1 MPKRHRWTDESPL
14 LFPGQ
19 GPPWETHG
27 IFSDHF
33 VRSRLNEVA
42 SWPKQDE
49 KIKPFYEYL
58 LDLWHR
64 RHVGFEKAN
73 EETTCREFL
82 EPVLSKLGFSCLY
95 QLDVPVSS
103 SRLTPDYLLFA
114 DEQTKD
120 RVFNADPSAKYQAAI
135 ALLEAKKVGHPL
147 DQVSKSEQRFPHQQ
161 VREYLQAAADSIGA
175 PYFRWGILT
184 NGNHWRLYCRDAH
197 PGAYFE
203 FHLAGPKTN
212 FCSFEEF
219 KTFVALFSALA
230 FVTTDGVCLLDE
242 IRNEAIQF
250 QADLEESIRRR
261 VTIVVKDLA
270 NGFWSFKENG
280 LKEENLRDLYDSCLI
295 LLYRLL
301 FVLYAE
307 GRGLLPV
314 KLAGPGANINYRE
327 RYSLSR
333 LVRKLQSPDQ
343 FQSDELADLY
353 DDLRKLFHLING
365 DRPAANE
372 ACGVPLYNGGL
383 FDRKAHPLLEGWRIG
398 DKSLANVLRDLIFT
412 AGASQRAR
420 QREFEWGTID
430 YADLEVRQLGD
441 IYEGLLG
448 GHLEPSRDP
457 SQPNELEVMGE
468 RAELQLS
475 GTFYTPDWVVRF
487 LVEKSLRPLIDE
499 IEACPAVQNSHNVG
513 KKDNSFARRVLK
525 LNVLDPAMGS
535 GHFLVRAT
543 EWLADEIVY
552 HPSTEFQIKD
562 IPRGLSQEQAEISHW
577 RRRVVEACI
586 YGVDMNPLAV
596 ELAKLSL
603 WLTCI
608 ASEEP
613 LNFLD
618 HHLRPGNSLIGA
630 QVAEL
635 SCLPASRTGEQE
647 EEQMPLSLGTDF
659 STALGTAIREI
670 AAIKAETSSSLDVV
684 KDKERRWS
692 EQVIANL
699 KPYTQVADLWT
710 AAISGLP
717 ATQFDYHQLGQLIL
731 ANHGASPKARRAL
744 AGAME
749 RFRTQFDKIV
759 SGIKPFHWELEF
771 PDVFYQEDGQ
781 ARAAPGFDVILGNP
795 PYISTQ
801 TSSEFLYRGALEHL
815 FGFTDDLYVH
825 FVEQGFRLLRE
836 GGTFGFIISDTFFTL
851 ATKLRLRELLQTHKL
866 DYLVQC
872 DPFRATVDAAMFL
885 ARKTTRAMQDVQNS
899 GRMPEQKDTSPR
911 DDSFTFIQARY
922 PTNTSEPEEEVPNL
936 VKPHGEPQLSRG
948 TVSFECGGER
958 LPVLHGQ
965 KGCLRVHRSSMEP
978 YRLGLKRTF
987 FEPTEAIVRLYNRLM
1002 EPTKLLVDEWWDKI
1016 ETSKKFADHRAVIL
1030 AHHRTLKAG
1039 DITLLGLIAE
1049 VGQGMVTANNG
1060 RFLGYLDGTPQ
1071 AEAIRSRR
1079 GTLAQQWG
1087 NHPRVGPVFTELLEK
1102 HGNFESVVEPLKET
1116 FDWKR
1121 ELGLQKGEIYRIV
1134 PSECIAGEEDLVKA
1148 FDLRRAEL
1156 EQLWKESE
1164 EVREHYEEL
1173 RKEHEG
1179 DFFRIIA
1186 GLLEKSAHKR
1196 FPSSS
1201 LHLRSG
1207 EEYGDPDDSPRTAA
1221 IYAGLVGPRTW
1232 VSYRKGDPE
1241 GNRWIDVEKLL
1252 INWSRE
1258 NVGWLWEH
1266 SGRPEPNMPVMRN
1279 AHVFFSP
1286 GVTWTRHAN
1295 HASLKARL
1303 QPACVFDTNG
1313 SRLTPVG
1320 RTYNTSQLLALL
1332 NADLFGFIIKK
1343 FVKNTQDYEVND
1355 LRMAPVV
1362 VPNRSQGQELEHLV
1376 RLAIDT
1382 KELSLKRA
1390 EPTGSLVGNCRK
1402 LADKQKAA
1410 PYYLRPNP
1418 QMLLLH
1424 SAGDCL
1430 AITELAINWAVE
1442 RLYGVE
1448 GLGPFNEF

>member
-1 MPKRHRWTDESPL
+1 VK
-14 LFPGQ
+14 
-19 GPPWETHG
+19 
-27 IFSDHF
+27 
-33 VRSRLNEVA
+33 EVDT
-42 SWPKQDE
+42 WPKDE
-49 KIKPFYEYL
+49 AELRPTYEFL

-64 RHVGFEKAN
+64 RHVGLEKGN
-73 EETTCREFL
+73 EETTRREFL
-82 EPVLSKLGFSCLY
+82 EKILTKLRFSFFSNLDLPVHA
-95 QLDVPVSS
+95 
-103 SRLTPDYLLFA
+103 SRGTPDYLLFA
-114 DEQTKD
+114 DEVAKD
-120 RVFNADPSAKYQAAI
+120 RIFNADQKTKYQAAI
-135 ALLEAKKVGHPL
+135 GLLEAKKVNHPL
-147 DQVSKSEQRFPHQQ
+147 DAVSQTEARFPHQQ
-161 VREYLQAAADSIGA
+161 IRDYLSAVTDEVGR
-175 PYFRWGILT
+175 PYFRWGILA
-184 NGNHWRLYCRDAH
+184 NGNLWRLYCRDAH
-197 PGAYFE
+197 PGAYFQ
-203 FHLAGPKTN
+203 FHLAGPGAN

-219 KTFVALFSALA
+219 KTFVALFSPSVFLETEGA
-230 FVTTDGVCLLDE
+230 CLLDQ
-242 IRNEAIQF
+242 IRSDAIQF
-250 QADLEESIRRR
+250 QAELEESIRKR
-261 VTIVVKDLA
+261 VAVVVKDLA
-270 NGFWSFKENG
+270 NGFWSFKEND
-280 LKEENLRDLYDSCLI
+280 LKENNLRELYDDCLI

-314 KLAGPGANINYRE
+314 KHSGPGSNTHYRE
-327 RYSLSR
+327 RYSLKR
-333 LVRKLQSPDQ
+333 LISKLQSPAE
-343 FQSDELADLY
+343 FQTDTFTELY

-365 DRPAANE
+365 DRPSANK
-372 ACGVPLYNGGL
+372 ACNVPLYNGGL
-383 FDRKAHPLLEGWRIG
+383 FDPKAHPRLEGLRIG
-398 DKSLANVLRDLIFT
+398 DKSLAHVLRDLVFSSGH
-412 AGASQRAR
+412 AQRSR
-420 QREFEWGTID
+420 QQQFDWGTID

-448 GHLEPSRDP
+448 GHLEMVAGAGPAG
-457 SQPNELEVMGE
+457 ELEVMGE
-468 RAELQLS
+468 RAALQES

-487 LVEKSLRPLIDE
+487 LVEKALRPHIDG
-499 IEACPAVQNSHNVG
+499 IEQSGPVQRARQKSL
-513 KKDNSFARRVLK
+513 KDNSFAHEVLK

-552 HPSTEFQIKD
+552 HPTTRFQTPETV
-562 IPRGLSQEQAEISHW
+562 PRGLSQEQAEISYW

-586 YGVDMNPLAV
+586 YGVDMNHLAV
-596 ELAKLSL
+596 ELAKLAL

-630 QVAEL
+630 HVAEL
-635 SCLPASRTGEQE
+635 SSLPASWTGEE
-647 EEQMPLSLGTDF
+647 EQEQMPLSLGTDF
-659 STALGTAIREI
+659 STALATAIREI
-670 AAIKAETSSSLDVV
+670 AAIKAQTSSNLEVV
-684 KDKERRWS
+684 KDKERRWR
-692 EQVIANL
+692 ERVIANL

-717 ATQFDYHQLGQLIL
+717 ATQFDYYQLGQLIL
-731 ANHGASPKARRAL
+731 ANHAASPKARRAL
-744 AGAME
+744 AEAME

-759 SGIKPFHWELEF
+759 SDIKPFHWELEF
-771 PDVFYQEDGQ
+771 PDVFYEEDGQ
-781 ARAAPGFDVILGNP
+781 PRATPGFDVILGNP

-801 TSSEFLYRGALEHL
+801 TSSEFQYRDALEHL

-836 GGTFGFIISDTFFTL
+836 GGTFGFVISDTFFTL
-851 ATKLRLRELLQTHKL
+851 ATKLRLRELLQSHKL

-872 DPFRATVDAAMFL
+872 DPFRATVDAAMFV
-885 ARKTTRAMQDVQNS
+885 ARKTTRAMADVQNS
-899 GRMPEQKDTSPR
+899 GRMPEQKDTTPGN
-911 DDSFTFIQARY
+911 DSFTFIQARY
-922 PTNTSEPEEEVPNL
+922 STKTSEPEEEVPNL
-936 VKPHGEPQLSRG
+936 LKPHGEPQLSQG
-948 TVSFECGGER
+948 TVSFECGGEK

-965 KGCLRVHRSSMEP
+965 KGCLRVHRTSMEP

-987 FEPTEAIVRLYNRLM
+987 FEPTEAVIRLYNRLT
-1002 EPTKLLVDEWWDKI
+1002 EPTKRLVDEWWDKI

-1049 VGQGMVTANNG
+1049 IGQGMVTANNG

-1079 GTLAQQWG
+1079 GTLADQWG

-1121 ELGLQKGEIYRIV
+1121 ELGLQRGEIYRIV
-1134 PSECIAGEEDLVKA
+1134 PRELAATQEDFAEA
-1148 FDLRRAEL
+1148 FEFRRKEL
-1156 EQLWKESE
+1156 ETLWQEDERVREEYVQLHKESG
-1164 EVREHYEEL
+1164 
-1173 RKEHEG
+1173 G
-1179 DFFRIIA
+1179 DFFRILQ
-1186 GLLEKSAHKR
+1186 GLLEKVAHGGLSSAELK
-1196 FPSSS
+1196 
-1201 LHLRSG
+1201 LRSG
-1207 EEYGDPDDSPRTAA
+1207 EFYDDNVSAPRIAA

-1241 GNRWIDVEKLL
+1241 GNRWIDVEQLL
-1252 INWSRE
+1252 IKWSRE

-1303 QPACVFDTNG
+1303 QPVCVFDTNG

-1320 RTYNTSQLLALL
+1320 RTYNTRQLLALL

-1376 RLAIDT
+1376 KLAINT
-1382 KELSLKRA
+1382 KELSLKRVD
-1390 EPTGSLVGNCRK
+1390 PTRNLVASCRE

-1410 PYYLRPNP
+1410 PYYLRPSP

-1424 SAGDCL
+1424 SADDCL
-1430 AITELAINWAVE
+1430 AIIELAINWAVE